1 MCNIDIAN
9 KMSRFGDFPVLTAS
23 KGPNKPTV
31 PASSATP
38 PTKFVWASVAGTGK
52 EKKTLAAAQA
62 EEEAQK
68 AKEEA
73 VKAAAAAKVAEAVKA
88 AEAAKA
94 AKKLQEEAARKLF
107 LERNPKEA
115 EKLKKREEQ
124 DAADRNKFTRDN
136 GFWTNRFPMNHDRAL
151 DIPPGVNKHAMEWI
165 LFALANFLE
174 WEKNCNTVGELMAA
188 FYKAFVPYILLEF
201 EDRWGNNTAFLDWEQ
216 KTHPSPGQSS
226 VSKKQRYEHI
236 QEWVKHC
243 EKTCKTPWL
252 NPMWVFAKHVTFENC
267 LWAMNERSQT
277 FKTQDEDD
285 TYQWGIIRVKGS
297 GSLDDPIIWLQY
309 GGMSTYKATRHN
321 AKPPCL
327 QKQRREQAEA
337 DQREAFYREDI

>member
-1 MCNIDIAN
+1 
-9 KMSRFGDFPVLTAS
+9 MSRFGDFPVLNASKGPS

-31 PASSATP
+31 PASSESVPAPSAP

-73 VKAAAAAKVAEAVKA
+73 VKAAVAAKVAEAVKA

-94 AKKLQEEAARKLF
+94 AKKLQEEADR
-107 LERNPKEA
+107 
-115 EKLKKREEQ
+115 KLKKREEQ

-151 DIPPGVNKHAMEWI
+151 DVPPGVNERAMVWI

-174 WEKNCNTVGELMAA
+174 WEKNCNTVGELMTA
-188 FYKAFVPYILLEF
+188 FYEAFVPYILLEF

-297 GSLDDPIIWLQY
+297 GSLDNPIIWLQY
-309 GGMSTYKATRHN
+309 GGMTTYKATRHN
-321 AKPPCL
+321 PKTPSFA
-327 QKQRREQAEA
+327 KQRREQAEA
-337 DQREAFYREDI
+337 DKREAFYREDI